1 MTRPGSNI
9 PRLRAAFRRAAA
21 LTIVVIVTV
30 VAGWAGGRLPLAAA
44 ATTSVAQREYLIK
57 AAFVY
62 DMLKATQWPKVRSG
76 RVLLCVLG
84 RDPFGAAWRS
94 IAGRPIGKSKLEV
107 APVQAGGDLAACDA
121 LFLSTSERARWP
133 DIRAA
138 LGTRPILTMS
148 EMTGFAQ
155 DGGMV
160 GLMAIDNRLR
170 FDVNLKAVRKAGL
183 SIDTN
188 ALEQANMVHAQAAS
202 VGLP

>member
-30 VAGWAGGRLPLAAA
+30 VAGWAGGRPPLAAA

-57 AAFVY
+57 AAFVF
-62 DMLKATQWPKVRSG
+62 DMLKATRWPKATSG
-76 RVLLCVLG
+76 RVMMCVLG

-94 IAGRPIGKSKLEV
+94 IEGRPIGQRKLAVEQRR
-107 APVQAGGDLAACDA
+107 AEHDLTGCDA
-121 LFLSTSERARWP
+121 LFVATSERARWP
-133 DIRAA
+133 QIRAA
-138 LGTRPILTMS
+138 LDARPVLTMS
-148 EMTGFAQ
+148 EMVGFAQ

-160 GLMAIDNRLR
+160 TLMDVDNRLQ

-183 SIDTN
+183 SINTD

-202 VGLP
+202 VRWP

>member
-1 MTRPGSNI
+1 MTRTPEHFL
-9 PRLRAAFRRAAA
+9 RLQAAFRRAVS
-21 LTIVVIVTV
+21 LTIIVMVTAAIGSAA
-30 VAGWAGGRLPLAAA
+30 AGLPAAA
-44 ATTSVAQREYLIK
+44 AATSVAQREYLIK

-62 DMLKATQWPKVRSG
+62 DMLKATQWPKARSG
-76 RVLLCVLG
+76 HVLLCVLG

-94 IAGRPIGKSKLEV
+94 IAGRPIGKGKLEV

-133 DIRAA
+133 EIRGA
-138 LGTRPILTMS
+138 LGTQPILTMS

-160 GLMAIDNRLR
+160 GLMAVDNRLR
-170 FDVNLKAVRKAGL
+170 FDVNLKAVHKAGL

-202 VGLP
+202 AGLP

>member
-1 MTRPGSNI
+1 MTRAPKNF
-9 PRLRAAFRRAAA
+9 PPLRAAFRRAAA

-30 VAGWAGGRLPLAAA
+30 VAGWADGGPPVAAA
-44 ATTSVAQREYLIK
+44 AAASVAQREYLIK
-57 AAFVY
+57 AAFVF
-62 DMLKATQWPKVRSG
+62 DMLKATQWPKTRSG
-76 RVLLCVLG
+76 SVVLCVLG
-84 RDPFGAAWRS
+84 RDPFGAAWGS
-94 IAGRPIGKSKLEV
+94 IAGRPIGKSKLAV
-107 APVQAGGDLAACDA
+107 APVQAGGNFGACDA

-133 DIRAA
+133 EIRGA

-183 SIDTN
+183 NIDTN
-188 ALEQANMVHAQAAS
+188 ALKQANMVHAQAAA
-202 VGLP
+202 VRLP

>member
-30 VAGWAGGRLPLAAA
+30 VAGWAGGRPPLAAA

-62 DMLKATQWPKVRSG
+62 DMLKATQWPKTRSG

-107 APVQAGGDLAACDA
+107 APVQAGGDLAACYA